1 MYTSYS
7 PRQLKKKIIISA
19 GLFVTSLRT
28 RKIIS
33 SGLPLRVRGVR
44 CCLRRMSRLSYSAVI
59 FDSSPHVSAK
69 QAGKTSVKVV
79 RL

>member
-1 MYTSYS
+1 MLS
-7 PRQLKKKIIISA
+7 
-19 GLFVTSLRT
+19 VSLLDGV
-28 RKIIS
+28 S
-33 SGLPLRVRGVR
+33 GVR
-44 CCLRRMSRLSYSAVI
+44 CCLRRTAVI